1 MLSFAIVMSY
11 EMWPLIEFRYYL
23 KENCVNQELY
33 DPQKVF
39 DLKTKSVDEH
49 WLYSILALMFYISLC
64 LIANTRNI
72 SDTYLPAKQLKVIK
86 WTKYQVTLH

>member
-1 MLSFAIVMSY
+1 MCY
-11 EMWPLIEFRYYL
+11 EMWPLIEFRYDI
-23 KENCVNQELY
+23 KENCMNQELY

-49 WLYSILALMFYISLC
+49 WLYSILALMFYIN